1 MSFQAIFLD
10 AAPKNIESD
19 PSKSFA
25 DDFLIH
31 NVRDFRQANSIL
43 VSNRPLAEL
52 NDLKSSNEITI
63 INPQSPTRGAL
74 ATAMLAVDFM
84 SANSPIVLI
93 PTNSHLEKNVFFTFL
108 EQMIQAEYSAGTMC
122 VRSDNPRF
130 SYIRVH
136 DGKVIEVIEKKV
148 VGNLATTGIF
158 FFRTR
163 EILVESAKWAF
174 VNNQTTNSSFYI
186 APCLNYAI
194 SKGLEI
200 GYHVADDRDY
210 VHAN

>member
-10 AAPKNIESD
+10 AALKNIGSD
-19 PSKSFA
+19 ASKSRA

-31 NVRDFRQANSIL
+31 NVSDFQQPTSIL
-43 VSNRPLAEL
+43 VSNRPASELA
-52 NDLKSSNEITI
+52 DIDSSNDIVFVK
-63 INPQSPTRGAL
+63 PQGPTRGAL
-74 ATAMLAVDFM
+74 ATTMLAIDFM
-84 SANSPIVLI
+84 SASIPIVLI
-93 PTNSHLEKNVFFTFL
+93 PTNSHLEKSVFFAFL

-136 DGKVIEVIEKKV
+136 GGKVIEVIEKKV

-194 SKGLEI
+194 SKGLDI
-200 GYHVADDRDY
+200 GYHVAEDKDY